1 MPRRRS
7 RSPGTVAPMN
17 RQARIVPVVVAV
29 AALALYVRTLL
40 PGMAF
45 DDWGEMQTV
54 PWVLGVPH
62 PTGYPT
68 YVMAAWLF
76 ERLPI
81 GEVAFRA
88 NLFSAI
94 CMALALATAS
104 VIGNRLGVRPMIA
117 GAAAIGAGAVG
128 TVWGSATV

>member
-1 MPRRRS
+1 MS
-7 RSPGTVAPMN
+7 RAARLAPV
-17 RQARIVPVVVAV
+17 IVAV

-68 YVMAAWLF
+68 YVIAAWLF
-76 ERLPI
+76 ERLPL

-88 NLFSAI
+88 NLFSAA
-94 CMALALATAS
+94 CMAVALATAT
-104 VIGNRLGVRPMIA
+104 VIGIRLGVRPMIA
-117 GAAAIGAGAVG
+117 GASAIAAGV
-128 TVWGSATV
+128 